1 MKPVYVLVFLCV
13 YLVDVESAETDSGTA
28 AEQSPLDETA
38 GTNEGNGTAHDEPV
52 LNEQLDERARC
63 GTRAR
68 CSAFGG
74 ICRRRCNVHEIL
86 IHHHQGCHGHGCV
99 CCAPK
104 TNNNCRPTQSCREV
118 NGVCQVSPCVLGQ
131 QQLLGGCKNSGCR
144 CCVFA
149 APTCNRREICL
160 ESNGVC
166 QIAPCAPF
174 QRQIMNGC
182 IGDNCFCC
190 ASLVRDS
197 GSNPE
202 TNDDTANERTVVRVN
217 EENVGNP
224 EEEEEEEEEK
234 DEEEQ

>member
-38 GTNEGNGTAHDEPV
+38 GTNEGNGTAHD
-52 LNEQLDERARC
+52 
-63 GTRAR
+63 
-68 CSAFGG
+68 
-74 ICRRRCNVHEIL
+74 
-86 IHHHQGCHGHGCV
+86 
-99 CCAPK
+99 
-104 TNNNCRPTQSCREV
+104 CRPTQSCREV